1 MFQLSSDD
9 VSVFTE
15 VVTCFIS
22 KLIDD
27 IICVVTVKVFL
38 NQKPSV
44 AKTIC
49 KAVKACTAAYSEG
62 LSSGDMSLYKVASN
76 KQ

>member
-9 VSVFTE
+9 VNVFTE

-49 KAVKACTAAYSEG
+49 KAVKACTAASEG